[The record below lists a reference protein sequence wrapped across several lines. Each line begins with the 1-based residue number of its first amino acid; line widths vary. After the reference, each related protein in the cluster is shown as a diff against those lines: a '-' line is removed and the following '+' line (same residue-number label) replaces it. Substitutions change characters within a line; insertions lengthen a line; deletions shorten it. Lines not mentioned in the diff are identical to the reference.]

1 MCSFL
6 ERGSI
11 RRLSLKV
18 FCVFVVWWINLSC
31 MLMCRLMFPQIHCA
45 DHLSWNHGP
54 RRGQTETHRR
64 QNPWILFLKCKELQI
79 KKHQL
84 KPCSLLSLI
93 SYKELSVGGSFLKGY
108 NLFRCSVEV
117 HETRSPGCWYFWLSR
132 AWLNTCSNIWF
143 CPEKKPPIHELHLRE
158 NRSNL
163 KSDKQNEVD

>member
-1 MCSFL
+1 MYFL
-6 ERGSI
+6 LPKEIFCHNGLKLDLNLHPLCDLFSWHHVKLYYRG
-11 RRLSLKV
+11 LSLKV

-31 MLMCRLMFPQIHCA
+31 ILMCWLMFPQIHCA

-93 SYKELSVGGSFLKGY
+93 SYKEVSVGRKLSKRLHF
-108 NLFRCSVEV
+108 FQVFS
-117 HETRSPGCWYFWLSR
+117 RSP
-132 AWLNTCSNIWF
+132 
-143 CPEKKPPIHELHLRE
+143 
-158 NRSNL
+158 
-163 KSDKQNEVD
+163 SDEVTQVLVFLVVW